1 LVKKGSICINGV
13 SLTIVKIYKNQFSLM
28 IIPHTL
34 INTNLINLKAN
45 DLVNIEFDLI
55 VKTLKN

>member
-1 LVKKGSICINGV
+1 
-13 SLTIVKIYKNQFSLM
+13 M

-34 INTNLINLKAN
+34 INTNLINLKTN